1 MSNIPKID
9 FYLKDGK
16 IKVFP
21 SKRKKVTMVLDYLIY
36 KFEKSKEYSEKEI
49 NNIIN
54 DNHSFNNPLLLRREL
69 IDNKYLLRTPDGRVY
84 WRPK

>member
-1 MSNIPKID
+1 MSNIPEIE

-16 IKVFP
+16 IKTFP
-21 SKRKKVTMVLDYLIY
+21 SKRKKVIIVLDYLIG
-36 KFEKSKEYSEKEI
+36 KFEKGKEYSEKEI

-69 IDNKYLLRTPDGRVY
+69 IDNRYLLRTPDGRIY

>member
-1 MSNIPKID
+1 MSNIPEIN

-21 SKRKKVTMVLDYLIY
+21 SKRKKVTLVLDYLIN

-69 IDNKYLLRTPDGRVY
+69 IDSRYLLRTPDGRVY

>member
-1 MSNIPKID
+1 MSNIQEIN

-21 SKRKKVTMVLDYLIY
+21 SKRKKVTLVLDYLIN

-69 IDNKYLLRTPDGRVY
+69 IDNRYLLRTPDGRVY